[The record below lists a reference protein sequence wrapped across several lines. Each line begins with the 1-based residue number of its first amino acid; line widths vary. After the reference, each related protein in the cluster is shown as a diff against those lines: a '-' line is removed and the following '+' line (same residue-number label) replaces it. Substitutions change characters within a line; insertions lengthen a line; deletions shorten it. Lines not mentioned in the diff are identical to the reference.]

1 MRGCLHILN
10 AMAYVLVIDTASEE
24 YAWLTE
30 ALEGRD
36 VEVEWIASGNAGL
49 KKARS
54 QVPDLVILGV
64 ELERVSGYAICNKFK
79 KDKALKSVPL
89 FLVSGQATDAD
100 FARMK
105 AHGFLGQAM
114 EHLDEAGDLASR
126 DALQLL
132 HRLFS
137 EEASS

>member
-1 MRGCLHILN
+1 
-10 AMAYVLVIDTASEE
+10 MAYVLVIDTTSDE
-24 YAWLTE
+24 YAWLIE
-30 ALEGRD
+30 ALAGRD

-79 KDKALKSVPL
+79 KDKALKAVPL

-100 FARMK
+100 FARGAGGR
-105 AHGFLGQAM
+105 AH
-114 EHLDEAGDLASR
+114 R
-126 DALQLL
+126 
-132 HRLFS
+132 
-137 EEASS
+137 